1 MFKMPSEI
9 FDVKEFI
16 EKSGHAVEC
25 RVKRVKGTVK
35 LKLRTPKRLYTL
47 KADESKAEELLKS
60 IKCKVVEI

>member
-1 MFKMPSEI
+1 MPAEI
-9 FDVKEFI
+9 SIVEEFV
-16 EKSGHAVEC
+16 EKSGYALEC

-47 KADESKAEELLKS
+47 KTDDSKAEELLKN